1 MAWKDLS
8 KQERMAMLGGGVA
21 LGAVVGF
28 GIWTSRKSSQ
38 VANVGYELPKQDRDR
53 LKRAIECTN
62 DLMIRAAALQGVR
75 AAKRAGYDVPDGSLE
90 AATKNLYRHLELE
103 PPDAPCVGTRVT
115 A

>member
-1 MAWKDLS
+1 
-8 KQERMAMLGGGVA
+8 
-21 LGAVVGF
+21 
-28 GIWTSRKSSQ
+28 
-38 VANVGYELPKQDRDR
+38 
-53 LKRAIECTN
+53 
-62 DLMIRAAALQGVR
+62 MIRAAALQGVR